1 MTSESDRP
9 SDTAQDPILAAA
21 WRTQPRESPSPTLDA
36 AILAA
41 AHRAVGSA
49 PHPAGSEALRPPR
62 WWLPFAA
69 TAVIGV
75 VAVGLVQLASRD
87 VLDVTTPP
95 AAPQPVPAAAPIPAP
110 VGAVPSPPPAAVAP
124 AVAPAAG
131 LAAPP
136 VPAAPPPPSTDAR
149 STRSDATTTPRA
161 TIDTGAGSALRAEPS
176 GRMSGPAEKARSE
189 AAAPAPAPA
198 APTSTEASEPAPAAA
213 PLPAAPVMQRDAA
226 SASAGAA
233 PLAKRAPSTLT
244 RGEAIDLARDPA
256 AWITRIGRLHA
267 AGRDAEALAE
277 LREFDALVP
286 DARQRLPAEL
296 RQLLERPQ

>member
-21 WRTQPRESPSPTLDA
+21 WRTQPRESPSPALDA

-87 VLDVTTPP
+87 VLDVATPP

-124 AVAPAAG
+124 AAAPAAG

-136 VPAAPPPPSTDAR
+136 VPAAPPPSTDAR

-176 GRMSGPAEKARSE
+176 GRMSAPAEKARSE
-189 AAAPAPAPA
+189 AVAPAPPPP
-198 APTSTEASEPAPAAA
+198 APTSTEASESAPAAA
-213 PLPAAPVMQRDAA
+213 PLPAAPMMQRDD
-226 SASAGAA
+226 ASAGAA
-233 PLAKRAPSTLT
+233 PLAKRTPSTLT
-244 RGEAIDLARDPA
+244 RSEAIDLTRDPA
-256 AWITRIGRLHA
+256 AWITRIGKLHA

-296 RQLLERPQ
+296 RQLLERAQ